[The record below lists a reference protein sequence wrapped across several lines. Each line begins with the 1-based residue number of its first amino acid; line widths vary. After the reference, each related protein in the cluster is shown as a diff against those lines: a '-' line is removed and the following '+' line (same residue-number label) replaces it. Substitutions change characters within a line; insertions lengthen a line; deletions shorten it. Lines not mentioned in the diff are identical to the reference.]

1 MTSIS
6 LTPPDPAL
14 LKRLGRAQLQA
25 DRLDDA
31 LLAFAAVLRQDADD
45 LEAQLLLGDCY
56 LAQGHAATA
65 YYLYLDASNR
75 APGDPAVQQRLA
87 LARAERSRRSA
98 GGPAPVPTDAASVA
112 EIIGRITGSAA
123 PVTEADLERAATTL
137 EAIVTAPSPA
147 AAVAANLET
156 LNTLV
161 PALLELNIRQARFDG
176 RPDLAE
182 ALQGLQDNI
191 RLQLNAQSLKPE
203 PEPASAPA
211 STIAASSGLALA
223 GAGPRLVWAGPD
235 AIAWPVPFESLQAQ
249 GYRVAVSP
257 EIPPAPKHGAEVLIA
272 LHPHLLPEAAERL
285 PAWIAAGGKLVV
297 WLDTAIERMPDRHPE
312 WSRLGLTTRARQDAY
327 ATALHLADAV
337 VVPSQAQADL
347 LIAAGRPAWVVPPAW
362 DRRDPAWHAAPAARP
377 TVTLGWASFGGDRED
392 LASIRRVIVRLLREY
407 ALTRLVIL
415 GDAAAYQFFEALP
428 AERRLFVPITD
439 TSDYAYA
446 LGQIDVLL
454 APLRDTA
461 FNHVRADQALVAA
474 GVRRLPWVA
483 PPTPAHLAWAAGGLN
498 ATSLDEWYTAVQRL
512 ILDPELRHRLG
523 LAGRQRAEERELN
536 RLGPAWLDVLESVT
550 RQSRPNTFQV
560 EAARSAV
567 PAPSRAGPATR
578 LKLKPQLA
586 SYLFGPLAAEARQT

>member
-1 MTSIS
+1 MTSFS

-31 LLAFAAVLRQDADD
+31 MLAFAAALRQDADD

-87 LARAERSRRSA
+87 LARAERRRRSA
-98 GGPAPVPTDAASVA
+98 GDPAPVPTDAASVA
-112 EIIGRITGSAA
+112 EIISHITGSAA
-123 PVTEADLERAATTL
+123 PISEAELERAAATL

-156 LNTLV
+156 LSTLV
-161 PALLELNIRQARFDG
+161 PALLELNIRQARSDG

-191 RLQLNAQSLKPE
+191 RLQLKAQALTPE
-203 PEPASAPA
+203 PEPAPA
-211 STIAASSGLALA
+211 STVAASSGPALA
-223 GAGPRLVWAGPD
+223 GAGPRLVWTGPD
-235 AIAWPVPFESLQAQ
+235 ATTRSAPFDFLQAQ
-249 GYRVAVSP
+249 GYPVAVSP
-257 EIPPAPKHGAEVLIA
+257 EIPAAPERGGEVLIA
-272 LHPHLLPEAAERL
+272 SNPHLRPEASERL

-297 WLDTAIERMPDRHPE
+297 WLDTAIEQLPERHPE
-312 WSRLGLTTRARQDAY
+312 YARLGLTTRARQEAY

-347 LIAAGRPAWVVPPAW
+347 FIAAGRPAWVVPPAW
-362 DRRDPAWHAAPAARP
+362 DRRDPTWHAAPAARP
-377 TVTLGWASFGGDRED
+377 TVHLGWASFDSDAED
-392 LASIRRVIVRLLREY
+392 LASIRRVVMRLLREY
-407 ALTRLVIL
+407 AHTRLVIL
-415 GDAAAYQFFEALP
+415 GDAAAYQLFETLP

-446 LGQIDVLL
+446 LGQVDILL
-454 APLRDTA
+454 APMRDTA
-461 FNHVRADQALVAA
+461 FNHVRSDQALMAA

-483 PPTPAHLAWAAGGLN
+483 PPTPAHLAWAAGGLIGS
-498 ATSLDEWYTAVQRL
+498 SLDEWYAALQRL
-512 ILDPELRHRLG
+512 ILDPELRRRLG

-536 RLGPAWLDVLESVT
+536 RLGPAWLDVVEAVT
-550 RQSRPNTFQV
+550 RRSRPGPR
-560 EAARSAV
+560 EAGTARAAD
-567 PAPSRAGPATR
+567 PAPARADPGAR
-578 LKLKPQLA
+578 LRLKPQVA
-586 SYLFGPLAAEARQT
+586 SYLFGSLAAEARRA